1 MLLIRLSIETTE
13 PLSGTAAIEGGDPLP
28 FKGWLDLL
36 SVITELARPR
46 PSHRTT
52 EGHLPVKSERR
63 RE

>member
-36 SVITELARPR
+36 RVITELGAAPSTEPPGNKARDR
-46 PSHRTT
+46 SA
-52 EGHLPVKSERR
+52 S
-63 RE
+63 